1 MVETPIGRMLN
12 HKLRSIRM
20 KRTPLALTALAFLLT
35 IVSLPARLHAQ
46 KFEGTVEFNI
56 STDEANV
63 PMTYM
68 MKGNNIRVETEGRPG
83 MKAVFLIDVKENKSY
98 MIIDPMKMYMESPEP
113 QSADSNKPAMDIK
126 KTGKTQKLLGYDCEE
141 FLIKDGERETNV
153 WVTKALG
160 AFELYRMGGGRQ
172 RSSAEAWQKAIG
184 SKGGFPLLAVT
195 KMSGKQ
201 ISSLKA
207 TKVEKKSLDDS
218 IFKIPEGYQ
227 RMDTSMMRRPR

>member
-1 MVETPIGRMLN
+1 MVEAPMNRMYN
-12 HKLRSIRM
+12 HKLRSNRM
-20 KRTPLALTALAFLLT
+20 KRTSVVLAALALLLS
-35 IVSLPARLHAQ
+35 IVSVPSRLHAQ
-46 KFEGTVEFNI
+46 TFEGTVEFSI
-56 STDEANV
+56 STDEGNV

-68 MKGNNIRVETEGRPG
+68 MKGNNIRVEMEGRPG

-113 QSADSNKPAMDIK
+113 QSTDSGKPAMDIK

-172 RSSAEAWQKAIG
+172 RSSADAWQKAIG
-184 SKGGFPLLAVT
+184 GKGGFPLLAVT
-195 KMSGKQ
+195 KTDGKQ
-201 ISSLKA
+201 TSSLKA
-207 TKVEKKSLDDS
+207 VKVEKKSLDDS

-227 RMDTSMMRRPR
+227 KMDASMMRRPQ